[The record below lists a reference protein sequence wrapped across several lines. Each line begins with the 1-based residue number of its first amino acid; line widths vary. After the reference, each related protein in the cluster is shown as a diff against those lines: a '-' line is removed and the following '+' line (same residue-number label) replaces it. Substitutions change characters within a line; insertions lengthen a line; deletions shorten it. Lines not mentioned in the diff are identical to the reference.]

1 MPHRTALLLTATG
14 SLIFWATPFNAFGQQ
29 GADAPARPAKQES
42 ARVTRPPLFLE
53 ETWKQTPAGGEHP
66 VTPESIGN
74 PNLELKLYGP
84 VGKMIQLTGSAQ
96 DENNPT
102 HVWTGLC
109 TAPCAFTLRDKNNYV
124 DLTGLARIRLVTKV
138 SGLHQVHPMVRLADG
153 TVLVGSRADGSVAD
167 WIESEF
173 AVAEVRWLHLDPER
187 LVTTGNWVE
196 HPDLSRVDEVGFV
209 DLMPSSGHGPGG
221 WSDVGRV
228 VVYGK
233 PVKRS

>member
-1 MPHRTALLLTATG
+1 MPRRYVLLAAIACL
-14 SLIFWATPFNAFGQQ
+14 LFWTIPFDAFAQQ
-29 GADAPARPAKQES
+29 IVDAPAGQAKQ
-42 ARVTRPPLFLE
+42 AAPRVMRPPLFFE
-53 ETWKQTPAGGEHP
+53 EVWKQTPAGGEHP
-66 VTPESIGN
+66 VTAESVAN

-84 VGKMIQLTGSAQ
+84 SGKEIQLTGSAQ

-109 TAPCAFTLRDKNNYV
+109 TTPCAFTFRDKRNYV

-138 SGLHQVHPMVRLADG
+138 SGLHRVHPMVRLADG
-153 TVLVGSRADGSVAD
+153 TMLVGNRADGSLAD

-173 AVAEVRWLHLDPER
+173 SVADIRWLRLDPER

-196 HPDLSRVDEVGFV
+196 HPDLSRVDEIGFV
-209 DLMPSSGHGPGG
+209 DLMPGSGHGPGG

-228 VVYGK
+228 EVYGK
-233 PVKRS
+233 AVKRS